1 MAGPDRTK
9 QPYQGP
15 TGGWGSVESLARH
28 GLRRKVRTADAAA
41 ELMRQNKHDG
51 FMCVSCS
58 WAKPAHPHPFEF
70 CENGAK
76 ATFWDLDRERADAD
90 FFAAHTVAELA
101 RWPDHDLEAAG
112 RLTEPLV
119 YDAGTDRYVP
129 IEWEDAFALVGRELR
144 ALGDP
149 TQAVFYASG
158 RASLETSYMYALFA
172 RLYGHNNLPDSSNM
186 CHESTSVGLPRSIGV
201 PVGTIRLDDFEST
214 ACILSFGQNVGSNS
228 PRMLHPLQDC
238 ARRGVPI
245 LTFNPLRERGW
256 ERFKNPQAPSEM
268 ATPGST
274 RISSHYY
281 QCRAGGDPAVLQGL
295 CKALLE
301 LDDAAREAGTPRVL
315 DVDFIEAHT
324 AGFEATERELR
335 ALDWTAIEEESGLD
349 RGQVREAA
357 AVYAAAE
364 SAILVYG
371 MGLTQHRRGVDSVR
385 LLCNLALMRGNVGRA
400 GGGILPVRGHSNV
413 QGQRTVGISEKPE
426 LVPLDRLAGQ
436 YGFEP
441 PRAKGRDTVATVEG
455 VIGGEV
461 QAFIGLGGNFLRA
474 APDTERLAAAWRQLR
489 LAAHVATKLNRSH
502 LVPAANTLLLPCLSR
517 IERDLQ
523 GGVEQFVSTEDST
536 ACFHGSHGVQQPA
549 SEYLL
554 SEPAIVAGMAGA
566 TLDHNPKVPWREW
579 VADYS
584 RVRDAIEKTYPDIFR
599 DYNARLGTPGG
610 FPKPLA
616 ARERMWE
623 TESGKAEFH
632 ATGCLSAAGFEDAPG
647 RLRLVTLRSND
658 QFNTT
663 VYGYRDRFRGIEGTR
678 RVVLMSGQDIERHGL
693 EAGQEISLVT
703 DCGDGLHREVG
714 GLAVTP
720 YDIPR
725 GCIGAYYPECNPLLP
740 VGHHAE
746 DSHVPAAKSVPVRIR
761 REVDPRRIPAGP
773 APGEAA

>member
-1 MAGPDRTK
+1 MGGSDRTRE
-9 QPYQGP
+9 PYEGP

-28 GLRRKVRTADAAA
+28 GFRGQVRTADAAA
-41 ELMRQNKHDG
+41 ELLRQNKPDG

-76 ATFWDLDRERADAD
+76 ATFWDLDRATADAS
-90 FFAAHTVAELA
+90 FFAAHTVSELA
-101 RWPDHDLEAAG
+101 RWADHDLEVAG

-119 YDAGTDRYVP
+119 YDAAQDRYVP
-129 IEWEDAFALVGRELR
+129 IEWEDAFAIIGRELR
-144 ALGDP
+144 ALADP
-149 TQAVFYASG
+149 KRAVFYASG
-158 RASLETSYMYALFA
+158 RAALETSYMYALFA

-238 ARRGVPI
+238 SRRGVPI
-245 LTFNPLRERGW
+245 LTFNPLREPGW
-256 ERFKNPQAPSEM
+256 QRFKNPQAPAEM
-268 ATPGST
+268 ATPGAT

-281 QCRAGGDPAVLQGL
+281 QVRAGGDPAVLQGL
-295 CKALLE
+295 CRAVLE
-301 LDDAAREAGTPRVL
+301 LDDSAREADAPRVL
-315 DVDFIEAHT
+315 DVDFIDAHT
-324 AGFEATERELR
+324 TGFAAMERELR
-335 ALDWTAIEEESGLD
+335 ALDWADIERESGLSRD
-349 RGQVREAA
+349 DIREAA
-357 AVYAAAE
+357 EVYANAP

-426 LVPLDRLAGQ
+426 LVPLDRLAEQ

-441 PRAKGRDTVATVEG
+441 PREKGRDTVATVEG
-455 VIGGEV
+455 VISGEV
-461 QAFIGLGGNFLRA
+461 EAFIGLGGNFLRA
-474 APDTERLAAAWRQLR
+474 APDIERLAAAWPRLR
-489 LAAHVATKLNRSH
+489 LAVHVATKLNHSH

-517 IERDLQ
+517 IERDVQ
-523 GGVEQFVSTEDST
+523 RGVEQFVSTEDST
-536 ACFHGSHGVQQPA
+536 ACFHGSHGVQEPA
-549 SEYLL
+549 SDDLM
-554 SEPAIVAGMAGA
+554 SEPAIVAAMAEA
-566 TLDHNPKVPWREW
+566 TLDPNPKVPWRDW
-579 VADYS
+579 VGDYA
-584 RVRDAIEKTYPDIFR
+584 RVRDAIEATYPDVFR

-610 FPKPLA
+610 FPKPLP
-616 ARERMWE
+616 ARERLWE
-623 TESGKAEFH
+623 TRSGKACFH
-632 ATGCLSAAGFEDAPG
+632 ASDCLSATGFDDAPG

-678 RVVLMSGQDIERHGL
+678 RVVLMSEQDIERHGL

-703 DCGDGLHREVG
+703 DHDDGEHREVG

-720 YDIPR
+720 YDIPA

-740 VGHHAE
+740 VDHHAE
-746 DSHVPAAKSVPVRIR
+746 DSHVPAAKSIPVRLK
-761 REVDPRRIPAGP
+761 REVDPARVPAGP
-773 APGEAA
+773 AHG